1 MLETF
6 VHEGLIRFQP
16 KFSTSTKILK
26 KLRAAL
32 DTSSLSPDDAGK
44 LRGDLNWM
52 FSMCAGYASRIGG
65 PLLAAKQKAASPDL
79 SRDDCL
85 TLRLLAAIVACPE
98 PRVISVRSK
107 PATPL
112 IIYSDASFE
121 NDTLRLGWVIM
132 WRTDTPCGVTCTVPQ
147 RVISSWQPRSQ
158 QIYPGE
164 TLCGLLVPWFHGH
177 ALADLDVLWFVD
189 NEAVVA
195 SLFRGGSSQADV
207 HTMVQLAQYLLQHF
221 RIRVWF
227 EWIDSH
233 SNPSD
238 GLSRVGLLDSW
249 TQLQPWH
256 LFEDDFSPC
265 SRTGRPS
272 RGPFLF
278 SSSMDS
284 G

>member
-16 KFSTSTKILK
+16 KFSTSTKILR

-32 DTSSLSPDDAGK
+32 DTSSLSLDDAGK

-52 FSMCAGYASRIGG
+52 FSMCAGNAGRIGG

-85 TLRLLAAIVACPE
+85 TLRLLAAIVACPK

-147 RVISSWQPRSQ
+147 RVISSWQPRRSTRVKPCVDCWF
-158 QIYPGE
+158 PGSMD
-164 TLCGLLVPWFHGH
+164 TLWPTWMYCGL
-177 ALADLDVLWFVD
+177 
-189 NEAVVA
+189 
-195 SLFRGGSSQADV
+195 
-207 HTMVQLAQYLLQHF
+207 
-221 RIRVWF
+221 
-227 EWIDSH
+227 
-233 SNPSD
+233 
-238 GLSRVGLLDSW
+238 W
-249 TQLQPWH
+249 TTKL
-256 LFEDDFSPC
+256 
-265 SRTGRPS
+265 
-272 RGPFLF
+272 
-278 SSSMDS
+278 
-284 G
+284 